1 MLAEIFMLGLEADMR
16 SLKALTPSSRD
27 TRFVAIELPVS
38 SAADELRR
46 PATADLG
53 PTLTDH
59 SASHG

>member
-16 SLKALTPSSRD
+16 SLKALTPRD
-27 TRFVAIELPVS
+27 SDARFELPVS
-38 SAADELRR
+38 SAADELPR

-59 SASHG
+59 SALHG